1 MRQNGKGLQVTASG
15 DPLITS
21 VGRFLRRTKL
31 DELPS
36 LWNVV
41 RGEMSLVGPRPEVPS
56 LVDLNNALWRKVLA
70 AQPGV
75 TDPVTLVLRNEGEL
89 MAQAQRRFGDME
101 LFYRRHLQRWKLD
114 GYARYLRQR
123 TPWADIRILLQTL
136 LAVVGW
142 RPAGPP
148 TLNDILA
155 VSGGGGDTTGS
166 GLRWWPS
173 VLGRRAQFGLDAVV
187 LAGSFVLA
195 YLLRFDFAPN
205 RRNLLDLAAQTTPVV
220 LVHLAALRLWRVQN
234 VIWRY
239 ISLIDLKRFVMAI
252 TSAAVPLLAMRL
264 FLPLGLQGLKVPLSV
279 IVINAMLAFM
289 GLTGLRVFRRLV
301 FESWEREARAHE
313 TPRKLRKAVLLVG
326 AGRAGVM
333 AMREILARGDT
344 EIEVKGFVDD
354 DPVKTGSLVHGVKVL
369 GTTEELPRLVP
380 QMGIDH
386 VVITI
391 VGAAPPEIRRI
402 MDVCDEIPVKARV
415 IPDFHEILQGGVTLD
430 AARDVES

>member
-1 MRQNGKGLQVTASG
+1 
-15 DPLITS
+15 
-21 VGRFLRRTKL
+21 
-31 DELPS
+31 
-36 LWNVV
+36 
-41 RGEMSLVGPRPEVPS
+41 
-56 LVDLNNALWRKVLA
+56 
-70 AQPGV
+70 
-75 TDPVTLVLRNEGEL
+75 
-89 MAQAQRRFGDME
+89 
-101 LFYRRHLQRWKLD
+101 
-114 GYARYLRQR
+114 
-123 TPWADIRILLQTL
+123 
-136 LAVVGW
+136 
-142 RPAGPP
+142 
-148 TLNDILA
+148 
-155 VSGGGGDTTGS
+155 
-166 GLRWWPS
+166 
-173 VLGRRAQFGLDAVV
+173 
-187 LAGSFVLA
+187 
-195 YLLRFDFAPN
+195 
-205 RRNLLDLAAQTTPVV
+205 
-220 LVHLAALRLWRVQN
+220 